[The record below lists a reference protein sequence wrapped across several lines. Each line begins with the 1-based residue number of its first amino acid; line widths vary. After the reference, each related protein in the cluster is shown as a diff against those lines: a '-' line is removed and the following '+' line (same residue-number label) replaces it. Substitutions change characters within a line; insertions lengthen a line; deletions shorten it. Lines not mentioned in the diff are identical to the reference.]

1 MMHLYLDVCTCFGS
15 VLTGQLA
22 EIEIRLCGQRLMDF
36 CVMVQKNLLEWL
48 LNRSGSIS
56 SVSFT
61 SRQVTVLLSFLF
73 TFISN
78 LIPSK
83 VWSILFLWTAK

>member
-22 EIEIRLCGQRLMDF
+22 EIEIRLCDQRLMDF

>member
-22 EIEIRLCGQRLMDF
+22 EIEIRLCDQRLMDF

-56 SVSFT
+56 SVSST